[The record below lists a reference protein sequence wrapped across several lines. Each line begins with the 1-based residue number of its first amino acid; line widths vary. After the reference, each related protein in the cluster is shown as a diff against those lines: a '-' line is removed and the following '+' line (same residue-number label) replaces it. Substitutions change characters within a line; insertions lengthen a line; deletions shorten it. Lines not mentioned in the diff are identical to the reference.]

1 MKSSA
6 LIHRYLAVIQIV
18 NPTSGPHFRVPK
30 MGFVLML
37 IYCRNNY
44 HVMGNPHFNK
54 KILTSCIIISILLIG
69 MSYSSHYIVQSISA
83 KSSSY
88 DKVSSSSKDS
98 SSSSSKDS
106 SSSSSKDS
114 SSSSSKDSSSSK
126 SNTSSI
132 ALNALELKNETYRWQ
147 NTSKAINPTLHLIAN
162 TDYLIKIK
170 NPTDTKHEL
179 IITSNGTELAKSNE
193 MKPGSNG
200 KLNLPVNS
208 TGTLEYHCE
217 YHPDTMKGT
226 IEISSK

>member
-18 NPTSGPHFRVPK
+18 NPTSGSHFRVPK
-30 MGFVLML
+30 MGFVSML

-88 DKVSSSSKDS
+88 DKGSTSSKDS

-114 SSSSSKDSSSSK
+114 SSSN

-179 IITSNGTELAKSNE
+179 IITSNGSELAKSNE

>member
-6 LIHRYLAVIQIV
+6 LIHRYFAVIQIV
-18 NPTSGPHFRVPK
+18 NPTSGSHFRVPK
-30 MGFVLML
+30 MGFVSML

-69 MSYSSHYIVQSISA
+69 MSYSSHYIIQSISA

-88 DKVSSSSKDS
+88 DKVSSSSKDT

-106 SSSSSKDS
+106 SA
-114 SSSSSKDSSSSK
+114 
-126 SNTSSI
+126 SNSTTI

-147 NTSKAINPTLHLIAN
+147 NTSKAINPSLHLIAN

-170 NPTDTKHEL
+170 NPTDTKHQL
-179 IITSNGTELAKSNE
+179 IIASNGTEIAKS
-193 MKPGSNG
+193 KDIIAGKNG

-208 TGTLEYHCE
+208 TGTFEYHCE
-217 YHPDTMKGT
+217 YHPDTMKGI

>member
-1 MKSSA
+1 
-6 LIHRYLAVIQIV
+6 
-18 NPTSGPHFRVPK
+18 
-30 MGFVLML
+30 MGFVSML

-44 HVMGNPHFNK
+44 HAMGNPHFNK
-54 KILTSCIIISILLIG
+54 KTLTSCIIISILLIG

-88 DKVSSSSKDS
+88 DKGSSSSKDS

-106 SSSSSKDS
+106 SASN
-114 SSSSSKDSSSSK
+114 

-170 NPTDTKHEL
+170 NPTDTKHQL
-179 IITSNGTELAKSNE
+179 IITSNGTETKSNE
-193 MKPGSNG
+193 LKPGKNG
-200 KLNLPVNS
+200 KLNFANS
-208 TGTLEYHCE
+208 TGTFEYHCE
-217 YHPDTMKGT
+217 YHPDTMKGI
-226 IEISSK
+226 IEISSQ